1 MTSAEE
7 LYEQL
12 QILHHDALQKLIA
25 FRLDETWE
33 GLSQVERII
42 TQAEYKA
49 TRACVDVFKHHLDE
63 VKQRL
68 ANEATGGG
76 QDETSNQAI
85 HGEGSS
91 APH

>member
-1 MTSAEE
+1 MTSTEE

-12 QILHHDALQKLIA
+12 QILHQDALHKLIE

-33 GLSQVERII
+33 GLSQVGRIVM
-42 TQAEYKA
+42 QAEYHA

-68 ANEATGGG
+68 AA
-76 QDETSNQAI
+76 ETSPGNGA
-85 HGEGSS
+85 
-91 APH
+91 